1 MRGGR
6 SVDAGPRIKTP
17 SSFVR
22 YGAIAGFASPII
34 FIALVVVMGSL
45 YPGYSHL
52 TNFISDLGA
61 FDAPFD
67 APRPHVQ
74 RFNFF
79 QFGVG
84 ISVLALALYNG
95 MERPSRIGLAF
106 QLTIGLGIFL
116 SGIFPGHTLD
126 SASHE
131 SLLHNLVGMLAFL
144 LIMLVPI
151 ITGWTFRKREEWREL
166 APYSIAMTPLLIAMF
181 ILMGYADSRPEGAP
195 GLFQR
200 LFLSTWMLWMI
211 LVSSRLYRLEVERSS
226 HSPRQLTS
234 R

>member
-1 MRGGR
+1 MVG
-6 SVDAGPRIKTP
+6 V
-17 SSFVR
+17 
-22 YGAIAGFASPII
+22 ASPII

-61 FDAPFD
+61 LDAPYE
-67 APRPHVQ
+67 APLPQVQ

-106 QLTIGLGIFL
+106 QLAIGLGIFL
-116 SGIFPGHTLD
+116 SGIFPGHR
-126 SASHE
+126 SHPESHE
-131 SLLHNLVGMLAFL
+131 SLLHTLVGVPAFL
-144 LIMLVPI
+144 LIMLVPL
-151 ITGWTFRKREEWREL
+151 ITGWAFRKREKWRDL
-166 APYSIAMTPLLIAMF
+166 APYSLAMTPVLIAMF
-181 ILMGYADSRPEGAP
+181 ILMGHADSRPGGAP

-200 LFLSTWMLWMI
+200 LFVSTWIVWMI
-211 LVSSRLYRLEVERSS
+211 LVSSRLYRRG
-226 HSPRQLTS
+226 
-234 R
+234 